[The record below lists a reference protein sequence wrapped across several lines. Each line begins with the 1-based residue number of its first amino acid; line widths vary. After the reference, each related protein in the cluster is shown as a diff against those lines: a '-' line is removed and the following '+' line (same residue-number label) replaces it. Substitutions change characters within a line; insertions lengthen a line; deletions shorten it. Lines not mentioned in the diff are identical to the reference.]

1 MNIITEKS
9 INKNVFPLNK
19 NGPREKFKKGECIF
33 RAEEGSEW
41 DHNCYKLIDF
51 LSTKLME
58 EILIEHGIWEIED
71 SFVQDD
77 FFLLDCYKGDE
88 ETMNKI
94 RDSDVYN
101 KVITVH
107 GYELSDSPQFKK
119 WESKRIKSIIEKVSK
134 CKLKCKH
141 NFLTKTKSEKY
152 ILKTSYINTLNW
164 NTPSW
169 SLFDYEVDNGTK
181 GKDGKFYNLKYK
193 FKFGPQF
200 DGQFHSV
207 FFLHNIYT
215 KAYDVLPENF
225 YSLTPIT
232 SNFYRLYLLGLYS
245 KNKKKDINVHIDF
258 IEAARLLGLTTIS
271 ESPLK
276 QTIKRILNELKS
288 KEFIKG
294 FKNKKSVFII
304 SK

>member
-9 INKNVFPLNK
+9 INKNVFPVK
-19 NGPREKFKKGECIF
+19 KTGPREKFKKGECVF

-58 EILIEHGIWEIED
+58 EILCEHGIWEIED
-71 SFVQDD
+71 SFIQDD
-77 FFLLDCYKGDE
+77 FFLLDCDVYNTD
-88 ETMNKI
+88 TMERI
-94 RDSDVYN
+94 RNSDVYN

-107 GYELSDSPQFKK
+107 GYELLDSPQFKN
-119 WESKRIKSIIEKVSK
+119 WESKRIKSIIEKASK
-134 CKLKCKH
+134 CKFKGKH
-141 NFLTKTKSEKY
+141 NCLSKTESKKYTLKKSQ
-152 ILKTSYINTLNW
+152 INTLNF
-164 NTPSW
+164 NAPSW
-169 SLFDYEVDNGTK
+169 NLFDYEVDNGTK

-200 DGQFHSV
+200 DGQIHSV

-258 IEAARLLGLTTIS
+258 IEVARLLGLTTKS
-271 ESPLK
+271 VSPLK

>member
-9 INKNVFPLNK
+9 INKNVFPLKK
-19 NGPREKFKKGECIF
+19 NGPREKFKKGECVF

-58 EILIEHGIWEIED
+58 EILSEHGIWKIED
-71 SFVQDD
+71 SFIQDNY
-77 FFLLDCYKGDE
+77 FLLDGDDGNTIE
-88 ETMNKI
+88 RI
-94 RDSDVYN
+94 RNSDVYN
-101 KVITVH
+101 KIITVH
-107 GYELSDSPQFKK
+107 GYELTESPQFEK
-119 WESKRIKSIIEKVSK
+119 WERKRIKSIIEKTSK
-134 CKLKCKH
+134 CKMKFKH
-141 NFLTKTKSEKY
+141 NFLTKTTSDKY
-152 ILKTSYINTLNW
+152 TLKTSYLNTLNF
-164 NTPSW
+164 NDTPYW

-181 GKDGKFYNLKYK
+181 GKDGKFYNPQYK

-245 KNKKKDINVHIDF
+245 RNKKKDINVHVDF
-258 IEAARLLGLTTIS
+258 IEAARLLGLTTKS

-294 FKNKKSVFII
+294 FKNKRSVFII